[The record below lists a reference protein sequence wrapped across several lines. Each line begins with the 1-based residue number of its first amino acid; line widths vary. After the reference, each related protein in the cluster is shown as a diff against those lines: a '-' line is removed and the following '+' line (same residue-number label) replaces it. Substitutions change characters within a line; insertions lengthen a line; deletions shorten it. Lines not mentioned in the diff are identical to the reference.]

1 METFYLLPYMLFA
14 SIRARI
20 FFSPFYFIV
29 IQWSSLTY
37 SDLLIPLQMKEFCMP
52 ISRIHDVILCVST
65 TFGLLSSFLYSLH
78 SLYAFASVLY
88 ESWCVMIKTCPVL
101 VTQCLSWSL
110 AMAWEVL
117 GEYIWEINFGSI
129 TLPRKGRFW
138 MHCLILCSLE
148 NCERF
153 QSKW

>member
-1 METFYLLPYMLFA
+1 MDSLFFL
-14 SIRARI
+14 SLCT
-20 FFSPFYFIV
+20 
-29 IQWSSLTY
+29 SLTY
-37 SDLLIPLQMKEFCMP
+37 TDLLIPLRMKEFCVP
-52 ISRIHDVILCVST
+52 ISRIHEIILWVSR
-65 TFGLLSSFLYSLH
+65 TFGLLSSFLYPLH

-88 ESWCVMIKTCPVL
+88 ESWCVMIKKCPVL

-138 MHCLILCSLE
+138 MHYLILCSLE